1 MPRQARLRLPTWD
14 LRDTAR
20 STTVDTAMSSTVT
33 LARLSRRRRLYHM
46 FPDHTPLL
54 LPTCWT
60 RMFLE
65 SSLQRMAST
74 LTAVMLQDSVTLQ
87 SLLRLRANTTLVVT
101 PLFLEVLE
109 QSD

>member
-1 MPRQARLRLPTWD
+1 
-14 LRDTAR
+14 
-20 STTVDTAMSSTVT
+20 
-33 LARLSRRRRLYHM
+33 
-46 FPDHTPLL
+46 
-54 LPTCWT
+54 
-60 RMFLE
+60 MFLE